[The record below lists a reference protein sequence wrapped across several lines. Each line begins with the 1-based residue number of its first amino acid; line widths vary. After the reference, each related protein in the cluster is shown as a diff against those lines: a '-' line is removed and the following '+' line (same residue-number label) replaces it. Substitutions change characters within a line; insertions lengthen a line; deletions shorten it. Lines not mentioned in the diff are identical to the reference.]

1 MCGGRCE
8 WARELERE
16 WELEPEWARVCEAER
31 ASPFA
36 VTVDVALFPDAAE
49 VVEKVEMVVAVV
61 AVEAAETLVIAEAY
75 ELALVERDM
84 GGAVGRG
91 GCGCGCDCD
100 CCCAGGCCG

>member
-75 ELALVERDM
+75 DLVSKRGQNGFKSRVEVA
-84 GGAVGRG
+84 AVLVR
-91 GCGCGCDCD
+91 
-100 CCCAGGCCG
+100 